1 MGSTSVGMDVEGGI
15 WVGQDLLQE
24 KFEWG
29 PEHLPGMTKGNRK
42 GRVFQQR
49 EQHVA
54 RAGFVHLR
62 TVDT

>member
-29 PEHLPGMTKGNRK
+29 PEPPPWNDQEEKKGESVSTERT
-42 GRVFQQR
+42 
-49 EQHVA
+49 A
-54 RAGFVHLR
+54 RG
-62 TVDT
+62 